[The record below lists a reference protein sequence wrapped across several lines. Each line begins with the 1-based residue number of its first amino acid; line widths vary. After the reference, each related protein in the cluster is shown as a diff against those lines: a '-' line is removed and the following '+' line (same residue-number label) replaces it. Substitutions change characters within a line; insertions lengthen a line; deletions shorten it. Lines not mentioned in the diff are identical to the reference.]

1 MAVNPRRRRRKI
13 DPDHAKRKATKKAA
27 ENVLSVGSTV
37 AKAALIGGMG
47 KEGWNKAAK
56 KSKKRKVGKKS
67 KSNSLYGDWL
77 DSPSKAAKKKRQR
90 ITGVDERDV

>member
-1 MAVNPRRRRRKI
+1 MTVNVRKRRRKI
-13 DPDHAKRKATKKAA
+13 DPDHAKDKAMKKAGKPLL
-27 ENVLSVGSTV
+27 VVGKAV
-37 AKAALIGGMG
+37 ASPVIGGMG
-47 KEGWNKAAK
+47 KEEWNKAAK